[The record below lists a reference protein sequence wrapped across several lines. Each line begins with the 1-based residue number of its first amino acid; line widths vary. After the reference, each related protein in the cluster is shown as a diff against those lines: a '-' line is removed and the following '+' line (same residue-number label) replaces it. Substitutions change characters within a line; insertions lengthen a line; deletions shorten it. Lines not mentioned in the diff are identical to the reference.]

1 MRCASCDTENA
12 PSHRFCSGCGV
23 ALPRRCPTCE
33 QDNPP
38 AARFCHH
45 CGTSLESRGQPPAAP
60 VDAEGELKQITIL
73 FADAVGSTSAIEELN
88 PEDAGRRLAPTID
101 AMTAAVRRFEGSV
114 VRVQGDGIMA
124 LFGAPQPQE
133 DHAVRACCAAL
144 EMQATARALGDA
156 GLPVR
161 VGIHTG
167 EVLARTVTTDFSTDF
182 DVAGVVVHI
191 ANRLESLAPN
201 GGIAISG
208 ATLRN
213 ARQFV
218 RTESLGR
225 HAVRGLSTP
234 LEAFLLTGLQRD
246 PTSVRF
252 AREPDRSDFVGRE
265 METAL
270 LERALERA
278 AEGEG
283 GVVALVAEAG
293 VGKSRLCFEFA
304 ARCRQKGVR
313 VIEGRAFAHSRATPF
328 LPAIELLKG
337 YFELAPDHS
346 AEQARQ
352 RIDERLRALDPAFAA
367 DLPLLFDFL
376 GIASPDAA
384 RPPTD
389 AMARRE
395 RLKELFRKLVRAAGS
410 GTCAVLLIEDLHW
423 MDSGSESLMEV
434 LVDALAGTRL
444 LLLVN
449 YRPGYVPPWAGR
461 QFDQIALAPLRAAL
475 ADQLASRL
483 IGDDKT
489 VAPLLPL
496 IADRARGNP
505 LFIEELVRTFE
516 EGGNF
521 AGRRGAYR
529 LVQAPDPRLVPDTVQ
544 AIIAA
549 RIDARPDS
557 EKAVLQ
563 TAAVIGRE
571 FDAALLTRLL
581 GPAGAT
587 LPDLVH
593 RLAQAGLVN
602 ELSGVP
608 AVFAFRHP
616 MVHDVAYRSLL
627 SERRRALHGTVAAEL
642 EALARAPDAA
652 KSAAPDASQMGFLAY
667 HWEAAG
673 NLMQAA
679 SCNMKAAAWHGT
691 RDTALAL
698 EAWKHARR
706 VLSALP
712 LQGQARIPLAM
723 ASGQIVNFA
732 WREGLT
738 AAEVQP
744 YYAES
749 LAISREIGNM
759 RGAMLVT
766 LAYGRSLA
774 ASGSAT
780 EYVATVTDVLE
791 ELDETK
797 NAGLTPVLAAIQ
809 CHALRHAG
817 ELPRALAANDEALAR
832 LPLLDESVQQTLG
845 FNVGVWVRG
854 MRAQILAMMARSDEA
869 RPLLDALIAAD
880 EATVDVLHRLL
891 AHAAHID
898 IAWGEGDA
906 VAAGRHSDAV
916 TVLAEKSGNPYLLV
930 YARGYAAIAQGL
942 RGEHEAAART
952 LAETLAYAR
961 RHHAGL
967 ENEARLLA
975 DQAHALMRAGQTE
988 HAAAVA
994 DEAAAVARRRGAK
1007 VWLTYAEWLKG
1018 GPESPAF
1025 IEGVAATGAALLK
1038 ALTHPSTGVAGRG
1051 GGMGL

>member
-1 MRCASCDTENA
+1 MRCARCDTENA
-12 PSHRFCSGCGV
+12 PNHRFCGGCGA
-23 ALPRRCPTCE
+23 ALSRGCPKCG
-33 QDNPP
+33 QDNLP
-38 AARFCHH
+38 AARFCGH
-45 CGTSLESRGQPPAAP
+45 CGTSLEPAGSPPP
-60 VDAEGELKQITIL
+60 VARVAAEGELKQITIL
-73 FADAVGSTSAIEELN
+73 FADVAGSTSAIEELN
-88 PEDAGRRLAPTID
+88 PEDAGRRLAPAIE
-101 AMTAAVRRFEGSV
+101 AMKAAVRRFEGSV

-144 EMQATARALGDA
+144 AMQATVRDLGDA

-167 EVLARTVTTDFSTDF
+167 EVLARTVSTDFSTDF
-182 DVAGVVVHI
+182 DVTGVVVHI
-191 ANRLESLAPN
+191 ANRLEGLAPD

-218 RTESLGR
+218 RAESLGR
-225 HAVRGLSTP
+225 HTARGLSTP
-234 LEAFLLTGLQRD
+234 LAVFLLTGLQHG

-252 AREPDRSDFVGRE
+252 ASEPDRSDFVGRE
-265 METAL
+265 IEMTL

-283 GVVALVAEAG
+283 CVVGLVAEAG

-304 ARCRQKGVR
+304 EVCRAKGVR
-313 VIEGRAFAHSRATPF
+313 VIEGRAVAHSRATPF

-337 YFELAPDHS
+337 YFEFAPEDS
-346 AEQARQ
+346 DERARQ
-352 RIDERLRALDPAFAA
+352 RIDERMRAMDPAFEA

-376 GIASPDAA
+376 GIAAPDAA
-384 RPPTD
+384 RLPTD

-395 RLKELFRKLVRAAGS
+395 RLKELFRKLVRTAGS
-410 GTCAVLLIEDLHW
+410 KTRAVFLIEDLHW

-434 LVDALAGTRL
+434 LVDALPGTRI

-449 YRPGYVPPWAGR
+449 YRPGYVPPWAGK
-461 QFDQIALAPLRAAL
+461 QFDQIALAPLRATL

-483 IGDDKT
+483 LGDDET

-505 LFIEELVRTFE
+505 LFIEELVRKFE
-516 EGGNF
+516 EGGNLT
-521 AGRRGAYR
+521 GEHGAYR
-529 LVQAPDPRLVPDTVQ
+529 LVRAPDPRLVPDTVQ

-549 RIDARPDS
+549 RIDARPEP

-571 FDAALLTRLL
+571 FEVPLLARLL
-581 GPAGAT
+581 GPVDAT
-587 LPDLVH
+587 LPDIMH
-593 RLAQAGLVN
+593 RLSQAGLVH
-602 ELSGVP
+602 EQTGSA

-627 SERRRALHGTVAAEL
+627 SERRRALHGAVAADL
-642 EALARAPDAA
+642 EKSAPDPA
-652 KSAAPDASQMGFLAY
+652 QVGFLAY
-667 HWEAAG
+667 HWEEAG
-673 NLMQAA
+673 NLVQAA
-679 SCNMKAAAWHGT
+679 SGNMKAATWHGT
-691 RDTALAL
+691 RDPAQAL
-698 EAWKHARR
+698 EAWKRARR
-706 VLSALP
+706 LLSALP
-712 LQGQARIPLAM
+712 LEGQARQSLAM

-732 WREGLT
+732 WRVGLS

-749 LAISREIGNM
+749 LAITHDLGNM

-766 LAYGRSLA
+766 AAYGRSLA
-774 ASGSAT
+774 ASGSAA
-780 EYVATVTDVLE
+780 EYVATVTDLLE
-791 ELDETK
+791 KLDETR
-797 NAGLTPVLAAIQ
+797 NASLKPVLTAILCQ
-809 CHALRHAG
+809 ALRHAG
-817 ELPRALAANDEALAR
+817 DLPRALAANDEAMASLH
-832 LPLLDESVQQTLG
+832 LIDESIQQTLG

-854 MRAQILAMMARSDEA
+854 MRAQILAMMARPDEA

-880 EATVDVLHRLL
+880 ETAVDVLHRLL
-891 AHAAHID
+891 AHATHID
-898 IAWGEGDA
+898 IAWGDGDD
-906 VAAGRHSDAV
+906 AAASHHSEAV

-930 YARGYAAIAQGL
+930 YGRSYAGIAQSL

-952 LAETLAYAR
+952 LTEALAYAR
-961 RHHAGL
+961 RRHAGL

-975 DQAHALMRAGQTE
+975 DLAHALMRAGQLE
-988 HAAAVA
+988 RAAAVA

-1018 GPESPAF
+1018 GPHSPAF
-1025 IEGVAATGAALLK
+1025 VELVETTGAALFKGLS
-1038 ALTHPSTGVAGRG
+1038 HPSMVVGGRG
-1051 GGMGL
+1051 DVGTA